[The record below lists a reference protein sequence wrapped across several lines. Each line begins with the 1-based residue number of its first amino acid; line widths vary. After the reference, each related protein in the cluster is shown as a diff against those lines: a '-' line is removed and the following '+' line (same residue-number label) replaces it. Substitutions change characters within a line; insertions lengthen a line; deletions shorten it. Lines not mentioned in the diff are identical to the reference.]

1 MALVDTALV
10 KRHLRVDW
18 NDEDAEIEAYR
29 DAAEDVIVQYLDR
42 KVYPVGGPSLGGD
55 AIELP
60 PAVRA
65 AILLQTA
72 ELFDR
77 RETPEE
83 NDGDAM
89 LSPVVRRLLA
99 PYRVWRR
106 CAEEDVDAS

>member
-10 KRHLRVDW
+10 KRHLNVTWSDQ
-18 NDEDAEIEAYR
+18 DAEIEAYR

-42 KVYPVGGPSLGGD
+42 VVYPVGGTSPGGD

-65 AILLQTA
+65 AILLQAA

-77 RETPEE
+77 RETPERNAGE
-83 NDGDAM
+83 AM

-99 PYRVWRR
+99 PYRVWRTW
-106 CAEEDVDAS
+106 EEDDEGS